1 MNHICFSAWYDERT
15 GGALYFLK
23 TFVNGLLSIIFKA
36 LGVTYS
42 ETGIFCERAVN
53 TARLSKQKHPP
64 AKTSSINPS
73 TSSSVSP
80 SPTMI
85 PVLATTPRSAIRRKT
100 DKLTSYLAALRTCGL
115 IRRTVSILWEI
126 ISRRRIHDL
135 INQIQSS
142 LKIRHRL
149 PRSFED
155 PLDRTDRIYPMRSA

>member
-1 MNHICFSAWYDERT
+1 MNHICFPHGTTSAPAERS
-15 GGALYFLK
+15 LLLK

-36 LGVTYS
+36 FRSHIFRDGNILARGCKYCPIVKT
-42 ETGIFCERAVN
+42 ET
-53 TARLSKQKHPP
+53 P
-64 AKTSSINPS
+64 ACKTSSINSS

-126 ISRRRIHDL
+126 ISGAA
-135 INQIQSS
+135 S
-142 LKIRHRL
+142 
-149 PRSFED
+149 
-155 PLDRTDRIYPMRSA
+155 TT